1 MFVEFHIEGLQTP
14 HLIAIEKA
22 DKLMVELQKRG
33 KKFHLGKTLS

>member
-22 DKLMVELQKRG
+22 DLTFKTMMQIRNKLVADRSQ
-33 KKFHLGKTLS
+33 